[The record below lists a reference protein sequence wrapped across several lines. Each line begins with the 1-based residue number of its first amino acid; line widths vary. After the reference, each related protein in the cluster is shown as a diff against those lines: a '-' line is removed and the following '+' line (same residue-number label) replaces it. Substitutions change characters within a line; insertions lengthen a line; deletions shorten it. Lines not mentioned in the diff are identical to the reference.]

1 MILTIKGIT
10 YGMKQKTRNRLV
22 KIFASKNLKS
32 VYPRAEVIKM
42 VISKK

>member
-1 MILTIKGIT
+1 MMITIKGIT

-22 KIFASKNLKS
+22 KMFASKNLKS
-32 VYPRAEVIKM
+32 VHPRAEVIKM